1 MKTMILTH
9 TRFGSIEFSLS
20 DIITLEGGLIG
31 FGEST
36 EFLMVPSKPGSP
48 FSWLQSAQ
56 DPSLAFLIA
65 DPAAFFEDY
74 DPEISDF
81 DANQLGLMS
90 GADFGIFVTSAIPV
104 GEPKKATANLAAP
117 ILINLDTKR
126 GKQVVLDNE
135 AYTMRHPIFSEQS
148 APAQKLAA

>member
-1 MKTMILTH
+1 MTTMILTQ
-9 TRFGSIEFSLS
+9 TRFGSIEFSPS
-20 DIITLEGGLIG
+20 DVITLEEGLVG
-31 FGEST
+31 FSDST
-36 EFLMVPSKPGSP
+36 KFLMVPSKPGSP

-81 DANQLGLMS
+81 DANQLGLLN
-90 GADFGIFVTSAIPV
+90 GADFAIFVTSAIPV

>member
-1 MKTMILTH
+1 MILTH
-9 TRFGSIEFSLS
+9 TRFGTIEFTQ
-20 DIITLEGGLIG
+20 DDVITFEEGLIG
-31 FGEST
+31 FTEST
-36 EFLMVPSKPGSP
+36 EFLLVPSKPGSP
-48 FSWLQSAQ
+48 FSWLQSTE

-74 DPEISDF
+74 DPIINDREAI
-81 DANQLGLMS
+81 QLGLMN

-117 ILINLDTKR
+117 ILINLDSKR
-126 GKQVVLDNE
+126 GKQVVLENE

>member
-1 MKTMILTH
+1 MILTH
-9 TRFGSIEFSLS
+9 TRFGNIEFSPNDL
-20 DIITLEGGLIG
+20 IIFEDGLIG
-31 FGEST
+31 FGDSK

-65 DPAAFFEDY
+65 DPSAFFEDY
-74 DPEISDF
+74 DPEVSDF
-81 DANQLGLMS
+81 DAHQLGLFNGS
-90 GADFGIFVTSAIPV
+90 EFGIFVTSAIPV

-126 GKQVVLDNE
+126 GKQVVLENE